1 MGLLLLCDAELGA
14 PMLELDDSNY
24 NAGEEAHNAGK
35 IATLGRGS
43 NIPGGW
49 KDAGCLSPALGGV
62 TMPDVA
68 IGSTQDN
75 NGRGLYYN
83 EYIVYDVAQI
93 RQRYLFQVKM
103 N

>member
-1 MGLLLLCDAELGA
+1 
-14 PMLELDDSNY
+14 MLELERSNY
-24 NAGEEAHNAGK
+24 NAGELAHEEGK
-35 IATLGRGS
+35 IATLGKGS

-49 KDAGCLSPALGGV
+49 KDAGCLSPALEGV

-68 IGSTQDN
+68 IDSAYSASN
-75 NGRGLYYN
+75 CLYYN